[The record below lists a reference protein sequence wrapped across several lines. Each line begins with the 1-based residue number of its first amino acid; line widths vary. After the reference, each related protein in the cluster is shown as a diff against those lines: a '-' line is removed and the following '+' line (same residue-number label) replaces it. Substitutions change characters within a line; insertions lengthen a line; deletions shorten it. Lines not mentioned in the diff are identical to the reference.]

1 MAGQRVTSRRVRA
14 AIAEDEPQARRAL
27 RAHLEKVEWIELAGE
42 ARDGAAAV
50 RLVDDLEP
58 DLLFLD
64 VRLPELSGLQVVE
77 RIRHRPALV
86 FTTAHDRFAMAAF
99 ELGALDYLL
108 KPFGTERFGRM
119 LERVRAHLEVP
130 PAPDA
135 VERTRL
141 ALSTAPLRRLFARSG
156 ARIVP
161 IPVESIRRIQAA
173 GDYAEIHC
181 AAGRFLLQV
190 SLGELMSRLDAE
202 RFRQVHR
209 SHIVNLDHVR
219 QMKPYD
225 DRRLLI
231 TVEGGDDVLASRKAS
246 EELRRLAR

>member
-1 MAGQRVTSRRVRA
+1 MSVPKLRA
-14 AIAEDEPQARRAL
+14 VIAEDEPQARRTL
-27 RAHLEKVEWIELAGE
+27 RGYLAGSDWLEVAGE
-42 ARDGAAAV
+42 AGDGAATV
-50 RLVDDLEP
+50 RLVDELEP

-86 FTTAHDRFAMAAF
+86 FTTAHDRFAVAAF

-108 KPFGTERFGRM
+108 KPFGPERFARM
-119 LERVRAHLEVP
+119 LERVRERLEL
-130 PAPDA
+130 PASPDA

-141 ALSTAPLRRLFARSG
+141 ALSVSPLRRLFARSG

-173 GDYAEIHC
+173 GDYAEVHC

-190 SLGELMSRLDAE
+190 SLAELLSRLDPE

-209 SHIVNLDHVR
+209 SHIVNLDHVK
-219 QMKPYD
+219 QMRPYD
-225 DRRLLI
+225 ERRLVI
-231 TVEGGDDVLASRKAS
+231 SVDGGGEILASRKAS
-246 EELRRLAR
+246 EDLRREVK

>member
-1 MAGQRVTSRRVRA
+1 VTARTVRA
-14 AIAEDEPQARRAL
+14 AIAEDEPQARRTL
-27 RAHLEKVEWIELAGE
+27 RAYLERADWIELAGE
-42 ARDGAAAV
+42 ASDGAEAV

-64 VRLPELSGLQVVE
+64 VRLPELTGLEVVE

-86 FTTAHDRFAMAAF
+86 FTTAHDRFAVAAF

-108 KPFGTERFGRM
+108 KPFGAERFGRM
-119 LERVRAHLEVP
+119 LDRVRTHIDMPA
-130 PAPDA
+130 APDS

-141 ALSTAPLRRLFARSG
+141 ALSATPLRRLFARSG

-161 IPVESIRRIQAA
+161 IPVDSIRRIQAA
-173 GDYAEIHC
+173 GDYVEVHC
-181 AAGRFLLQV
+181 KGGEFLLQL
-190 SLGELMSRLDAE
+190 SLGELLSRLDPE

-219 QMKPYD
+219 EMKSYD
-225 DRRLLI
+225 ERRLLI
-231 TVEGGDDVLASRKAS
+231 TVEGGEEILASRKAS
-246 EELRRLAR
+246 EELRRLTR

>member
-1 MAGQRVTSRRVRA
+1 VSARTVRA
-14 AIAEDEPQARRAL
+14 AIVEDEPQARRTL
-27 RAHLEKVEWIELAGE
+27 RAYLDGVDWIELAGE
-42 ARDGAAAV
+42 VSDGASAV
-50 RLVDDLEP
+50 RLVDELKP

-64 VRLPELSGLQVVE
+64 VRLPELTGLEVVE

-86 FTTAHDRFAMAAF
+86 FTTAHDRFAVAAF

-108 KPFGTERFGRM
+108 KPFGAERFGRM
-119 LERVRAHLEVP
+119 LERVRVHIDAP
-130 PAPDA
+130 AAPDA

-141 ALSTAPLRRLFARSG
+141 ALSPTPLRRLFARSG

-161 IPVESIRRIQAA
+161 IPVESIRRVQAA
-173 GDYAEIHC
+173 GDYAEVYC
-181 AAGRFLLQV
+181 ATGRFLLQV
-190 SLGELMSRLDAE
+190 SLVDLISRLDPE

-219 QMKPYD
+219 EMKPYD
-225 DRRLLI
+225 ERRLVI
-231 TVEGGDDVLASRKAS
+231 TVEGGEEILASRKAS

>member
-1 MAGQRVTSRRVRA
+1 MTARTVRA
-14 AIAEDEPQARRAL
+14 AIAEDEPHARRTL
-27 RAHLEKVEWIELAGE
+27 RAYLDGVDWIQLAGE
-42 ARDGAAAV
+42 ASDGPAAV

-64 VRLPELSGLQVVE
+64 VRLPELTGLQVVQ

-86 FTTAHDRFAMAAF
+86 FTTAHDRFAVAAF

-108 KPFGTERFGRM
+108 KPFGAERFRRM
-119 LERVRAHLEVP
+119 LERVRAHLDVP
-130 PAPDA
+130 AAADA

-141 ALSTAPLRRLFARSG
+141 ALAPAPLRRLFARSG
-156 ARIVP
+156 GRIVP

-173 GDYAEIHC
+173 GDYAEVYC
-181 AAGRFLLQV
+181 PAGRFLLQV
-190 SLGELMSRLDAE
+190 SLGELFARLDPE

-209 SHIVNLDHVR
+209 SHIVNLDHVQ

-225 DRRLLI
+225 ERRLLI
-231 TVEGGDDVLASRKAS
+231 TVEGSGEILASRRAS
-246 EELRRLAR
+246 EELRRLVR